1 MEMMTMMKMVM
12 MMMIVLKLEGY
23 CAGQMDLLLSSPH
36 LYANE
41 QSFLPLI
48 VIIVNM
54 ISAAAAASTSKQ
66 PKIPSL
72 TKFLFQNF
80 AKTSSKVQQSQDL
93 SALAK
98 ETATKKLQQAIF
110 QGITKQFDQ
119 TVKKNVVRPLPSR

>member
-1 MEMMTMMKMVM
+1 MKMEVM
-12 MMMIVLKLEGY
+12 MMMKMLMLMMIVVKLEGY

-72 TKFLFQNF
+72 TK
-80 AKTSSKVQQSQDL
+80 
-93 SALAK
+93 
-98 ETATKKLQQAIF
+98 I
-110 QGITKQFDQ
+110 
-119 TVKKNVVRPLPSR
+119 

>member
-1 MEMMTMMKMVM
+1 MTNNKKSILTISRRMVKMKMEVMMMMKMLMM
-12 MMMIVLKLEGY
+12 MMMIVVKLEGY

-48 VIIVNM
+48 VIIVNI

-72 TKFLFQNF
+72 TK
-80 AKTSSKVQQSQDL
+80 
-93 SALAK
+93 
-98 ETATKKLQQAIF
+98 I
-110 QGITKQFDQ
+110 
-119 TVKKNVVRPLPSR
+119 

>member
-1 MEMMTMMKMVM
+1 MKMEVMMMMKMLMMM

-72 TKFLFQNF
+72 TKIYLLKFCKNIL
-80 AKTSSKVQQSQDL
+80 KG
-93 SALAK
+93 
-98 ETATKKLQQAIF
+98 ATDPRF
-110 QGITKQFDQ
+110 EC
-119 TVKKNVVRPLPSR
+119 SC